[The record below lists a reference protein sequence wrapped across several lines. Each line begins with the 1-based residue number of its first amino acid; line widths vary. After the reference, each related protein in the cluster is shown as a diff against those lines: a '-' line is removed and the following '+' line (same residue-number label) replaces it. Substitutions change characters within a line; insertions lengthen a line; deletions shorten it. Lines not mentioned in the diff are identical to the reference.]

1 MGGAAGGSGRA
12 SGGDWTARS
21 SAAVRPPG
29 SGVYE
34 PSPPDVEAGAPAR
47 LASGVATGDP
57 PLGALR
63 APATDGGKQ
72 IGEVLVGLGLADPD
86 V

>member
-1 MGGAAGGSGRA
+1 L
-12 SGGDWTARS
+12 
-21 SAAVRPPG
+21 
-29 SGVYE
+29 YE
-34 PSPPDVEAGAPAR
+34 PSPSDVETGAPAR
-47 LASGVATGDP
+47 VASAVATGDP

-63 APATDGGKQ
+63 APATDGGEQ